1 MFGSQCARV
10 CVGDLHG
17 SRAGAA
23 SLQGRRSQPRRAK
36 SQLCGLPGHVPLG
49 MGWTLSSGEKCLWVS
64 VLNCFLWTQPHLG
77 SGERSPHMAWTKRE
91 EDVAFCG
98 QQVML
103 LTQRCQLRVPRWC
116 LLLPLNPKL
125 RISQLCPLCA
135 PYREEVALF
144 LDCRQ
149 RPGERSHLATSQRGG
164 PFLHSAQCF
173 WDALRGGE
181 KWGCAWTKEGESL

>member
-1 MFGSQCARV
+1 
-10 CVGDLHG
+10 
-17 SRAGAA
+17 
-23 SLQGRRSQPRRAK
+23 
-36 SQLCGLPGHVPLG
+36 
-49 MGWTLSSGEKCLWVS
+49 
-64 VLNCFLWTQPHLG
+64 
-77 SGERSPHMAWTKRE
+77 MAWTKRE